1 MSKKQKL
8 TKSILCAV
16 MAASVVSISGNA
28 FAYTAIEPDQNQ
40 GLIYSDDG
48 KDLGTI
54 QDRDIIVTDDM
65 ALEEGENGL
74 SAVQL
79 KNSGTKLILDN
90 VNILG
95 DVSVRNGAELTIKN
109 STIKSGAYYINGVR
123 NGGTEFKTEGGT
135 FTVENST
142 VNTTIYASPS
152 DDGKDTK
159 GTLIFTNSNIDTAKD
174 NYEAGSMVA
183 EGNAEI
189 ILNGNSNNTYK
200 IGLDDGTKDNSFLGA
215 LSSEDNK
222 YNSKIEINGGT
233 LIAENLRALVDGSLL
248 VAEPGYTEED
258 IQLLKDHIIKG
269 GIVLQNEGVIQ
280 TKTGQIFANG
290 IDTTSDATVLASKD
304 SGKVTND
311 YIKYEG
317 GTINFTDI
325 KYSQDYL
332 DSAKKNMAD
341 VGKTNINMLGTLVD
355 EKGEVVEDI
364 TVDQAVENGNVHV
377 DTPVKANENISSL
390 VVGNGTTDGE
400 TQYSNG
406 SFVASQIKVGENT
419 NTIAIKDGQT
429 LGLGGKGG
437 ELVTGNKDNL
447 TVTVDD
453 TDSSLTLGRE
463 GYNSE
468 NTLTANVF
476 VNQGSLN
483 SVSSA
488 NTVNGNVELDANTQA
503 NIIGNSSLVVNGKL
517 TANEG
522 ANINIGDKNSA
533 GTLISENTNL
543 NGAVVYL
550 DPIYKDGNTITDGS
564 KAGLVFGSEE
574 AGNLNKIDGKLVV
587 AENSTLSLGTTDT
600 TIAENAFAKT
610 GLTWGNG
617 DNDVLA
623 AAYINAPQDISGG
636 VLVVDKNATKD
647 SAGSLNNGTVKFAN
661 NSLLMVN
668 GEALTDGK
676 VAISGVTDAQIAQ
689 NTEGKQDGAKLYIDN
704 AKNEQSYIILDGNV
718 TSKWSDDNVVSDNIL
733 LGFSSG
739 ETANTYTA
747 RYQNVKDIFRDT
759 VVADELIDK
768 TLQTND
774 EKQKSSAAYKFF
786 NQAASDHYNLNK
798 DNKATALNSVFNM
811 GELAGVNHATYSMS
825 NTMTDSVAD
834 HLSIAVHGDQ
844 DSDVWAKYIHNKE
857 DLNDVE
863 LAGLTADYDATFNG
877 IVVGSDFYK
886 NGKSTVGVA
895 LSYADGDI
903 SGNNIASRT
912 QNDAEYYGVSLYG
925 KIDNGDSAVLGDI
938 SFMHSSN
945 DITQYNSGTEI
956 TASPDADAFS
966 IGVRAEKAIKSGA
979 NGKFVPYIGA
989 RYMHLG
995 TADYTNSLGINYNVD
1010 EQNLF
1015 MLPVGVKYSTEIR
1028 NNDWTIRPVA
1038 EVGYVW
1044 TMGDRDVDQTVS
1056 LNGAFDSFGFE
1067 TVDNGSFIGKLGV
1080 EAESDKIAYGI
1091 SYEYQDSDSTT
1102 ANKWLANVTF
1112 KF

>member
-54 QDRDIIVTDDM
+54 QDRDIIATDDM
-65 ALEEGENGL
+65 ALEAGDNGL

-90 VNILG
+90 VNIHG
-95 DVSVRNGAELTIKN
+95 GVSVRNGAELTLQN
-109 STIKSGAYYINGVR
+109 SNAEAGAYYTDGHL
-123 NGGTEFKTEGGT
+123 NGGTDFKTEGGT
-135 FTVENST
+135 FNVINSNVNST
-142 VNTTIYASPS
+142 VYASGS
-152 DDGKDTK
+152 DDGNNTK
-159 GTLIFTNSNIDTAKD
+159 GILTFTNSNVNADKND
-174 NYEAGSMVA
+174 YEQGSIVA

-189 ILNGNSNNTYK
+189 ILNGNKDNTYK
-200 IGLDDGTKDNSFLGA
+200 VGTFIGA

-222 YNSKIEINGGT
+222 YNGKIEINGGT
-233 LIAENLRALVDGSLL
+233 LIADNLRALVDGSL
-248 VAEPGYTEED
+248 VTPDEYGDTEQED
-258 IQLLKDHIIKG
+258 VDALKAHILKG

-377 DTPVKANENISSL
+377 DTPVKVNENISSL

-447 TVTVDD
+447 IVTVDD

-468 NTLTANVF
+468 NTLTANVSI
-476 VNQGSLN
+476 NQGSLN

-647 SAGSLNNGTVKFAN
+647 SASSLNNGTVKFAN

-704 AKNEQSYIILDGNV
+704 AKNEQSYTILDGNV

-747 RYQNVKDIFRDT
+747 RYQNVKDIFGET

-798 DNKATALNSVFNM
+798 DSKSTALNSVFNM

-857 DLNDVE
+857 DINDIE

-886 NGKSTVGVA
+886 NGKS
-895 LSYADGDI
+895 
-903 SGNNIASRT
+903 RC
-912 QNDAEYYGVSLYG
+912 
-925 KIDNGDSAVLGDI
+925 
-938 SFMHSSN
+938 SF
-945 DITQYNSGTEI
+945 
-956 TASPDADAFS
+956 
-966 IGVRAEKAIKSGA
+966 
-979 NGKFVPYIGA
+979 
-989 RYMHLG
+989 
-995 TADYTNSLGINYNVD
+995 
-1010 EQNLF
+1010 
-1015 MLPVGVKYSTEIR
+1015 
-1028 NNDWTIRPVA
+1028 
-1038 EVGYVW
+1038 
-1044 TMGDRDVDQTVS
+1044 
-1056 LNGAFDSFGFE
+1056 
-1067 TVDNGSFIGKLGV
+1067 KLCR
-1080 EAESDKIAYGI
+1080 
-1091 SYEYQDSDSTT
+1091 
-1102 ANKWLANVTF
+1102 W
-1112 KF
+1112 

>member
-54 QDRDIIVTDDM
+54 QDRDIIATDDM
-65 ALEEGENGL
+65 ALEAGDNGL

-90 VNILG
+90 VNIHG
-95 DVSVRNGAELTIKN
+95 GVSVRNGAELTLQN
-109 STIKSGAYYINGVR
+109 SNAEAGAYYTDGHL
-123 NGGTEFKTEGGT
+123 NGGTDFKTEGGT
-135 FTVENST
+135 FNVINSNVNST
-142 VNTTIYASPS
+142 VYASGS
-152 DDGKDTK
+152 DDGNNTK
-159 GTLIFTNSNIDTAKD
+159 GILTFTNSNVNADKND
-174 NYEAGSMVA
+174 YEQGSIVA

-189 ILNGNSNNTYK
+189 ILNGNKDNTYK
-200 IGLDDGTKDNSFLGA
+200 VGTFIGA

-222 YNSKIEINGGT
+222 YNGKIEINGGT
-233 LIAENLRALVDGSLL
+233 LIADNLRALVDGSL
-248 VAEPGYTEED
+248 VTPDEYGDTEQED
-258 IQLLKDHIIKG
+258 VDALKAHILKG

-419 NTIAIKDGQT
+419 NTIVIKDGQT

-447 TVTVDD
+447 IVTVDD

-468 NTLTANVF
+468 NTLTANVSI
-476 VNQGSLN
+476 NQGSLN

-636 VLVVDKNATKD
+636 VLVVDKNARKD

-704 AKNEQSYIILDGNV
+704 AKNEQSYTILDGNV

-747 RYQNVKDIFRDT
+747 RYQNVKDIFGET

-798 DNKATALNSVFNM
+798 DSKSTALNSVFNM

-857 DLNDVE
+857 DLNDIE

-886 NGKSTVGVA
+886 NGKS
-895 LSYADGDI
+895 
-903 SGNNIASRT
+903 RC
-912 QNDAEYYGVSLYG
+912 
-925 KIDNGDSAVLGDI
+925 
-938 SFMHSSN
+938 SF
-945 DITQYNSGTEI
+945 
-956 TASPDADAFS
+956 
-966 IGVRAEKAIKSGA
+966 
-979 NGKFVPYIGA
+979 
-989 RYMHLG
+989 
-995 TADYTNSLGINYNVD
+995 
-1010 EQNLF
+1010 
-1015 MLPVGVKYSTEIR
+1015 
-1028 NNDWTIRPVA
+1028 
-1038 EVGYVW
+1038 
-1044 TMGDRDVDQTVS
+1044 
-1056 LNGAFDSFGFE
+1056 
-1067 TVDNGSFIGKLGV
+1067 KLCR
-1080 EAESDKIAYGI
+1080 
-1091 SYEYQDSDSTT
+1091 
-1102 ANKWLANVTF
+1102 W
-1112 KF
+1112 

>member
-1 MSKKQKL
+1 MSKKQRI
-8 TKSILCAV
+8 TNSILCAV

-28 FAYTAIEPDQNQ
+28 FAYTAVNPDENQ

-48 KDLGTI
+48 NDLGI
-54 QDRDIIVTDDM
+54 IKDRDIIVTDDM

-79 KNSGTKLILDN
+79 KNDGTKLTLDN

-95 DVSVRNGAELTIKN
+95 DVSARNGSELTLKN
-109 STIKSGAYYINGVR
+109 STVKSGAYYINGVR
-123 NGGTEFKTEGGT
+123 NGGTEFKSEGAT
-135 FTVENST
+135 FNVENST
-142 VNTTIYASPS
+142 INTTIYSASS

-159 GTLIFTNSNIDTAKD
+159 GTLTFTNSNIDTAKD

-183 EGNAEI
+183 EGNSEI
-189 ILNGNSNNTYK
+189 ILNGNKNNTYK
-200 IGLDDGTKDNSFLGA
+200 IGLDNGTKDNSFLGA

-222 YNSKIEINGGT
+222 YNGKIEINGGT

-248 VAEPGYTEED
+248 VPEPEYTEED
-258 IQLLKDHIIKG
+258 IQMLKDHIVKG

-290 IDTTSDATVLASKD
+290 IDTTSDDTVLASKD

-317 GTINFTDI
+317 GTINFTDS

-332 DSAKKNMAD
+332 DSAKKNMAA

-355 EKGEVVEDI
+355 KKGEVVDGI
-364 TVDQAVENGNVHV
+364 TIDQAVANGNILV
-377 DTPVKANENISSL
+377 DTPVNTDKNILSL
-390 VVGNGTTDGE
+390 VVGNKGTE
-400 TQYSNG
+400 ENTQYSNG
-406 SFVASQIKVGENT
+406 SFVSSQIKVGENT
-419 NTIAIKDGQT
+419 NTISIKDGKT

-437 ELVTGNKDNL
+437 ELVTGNKGNL
-447 TVTVDD
+447 KVTVDD
-453 TDSSLTLGRE
+453 ANSSLTLGRE
-463 GYNSE
+463 GYNSK
-468 NTLTANVF
+468 NTLTADIS
-476 VNQGSLN
+476 VNQGTLN
-483 SVSSA
+483 SASST
-488 NTVNGNVELDANTQA
+488 NTVKGNVELKSNTQA

-517 TANEG
+517 TANDG
-522 ANINIGDKNSA
+522 ANINIGNNDSA
-533 GTLISENTNL
+533 GTLISGNTEL
-543 NGAVVYL
+543 NNATVYL

-564 KAGLVFGSEE
+564 KAGLVFNNN
-574 AGNLNKIDGKLVV
+574 AIDGKLVV
-587 AENSTLSLGTTDT
+587 GENSVLSLGTTDT
-600 TIAENAFAKT
+600 TIAEKAFAKT
-610 GLTWGNG
+610 KLTWSNK

-623 AAYINAPQDISGG
+623 AAYINTPQDISKGA
-636 VLVVDKNATKD
+636 LLIDKNATKD
-647 SAGSLNNGTVKFAN
+647 SANSLSNGTVKFAN

-668 GEALTDGK
+668 GEALTNGK
-676 VAISGVTDAQIAQ
+676 VAISGVESVEIAQ

-704 AKNEQSYIILDGNV
+704 AKDGQSYTILSGNGV
-718 TSKWSDDNVVSDNIL
+718 KATDKWSDNNVIADNIL
-733 LGFSSG
+733 LTFTGKDGSNVY
-739 ETANTYTA
+739 TAN
-747 RYQNVKDIFRDT
+747 YQGVKDVFGND
-759 VVADELIDK
+759 VVANKLIDNVFAS
-768 TLQTND
+768 ND
-774 EKQKSSAAYKFF
+774 EKIKNSEAYKFF
-786 NQAASDHYNLNK
+786 NKAASDHYNLGKNT
-798 DNKATALNSVFNM
+798 KATALNSVFNM

-834 HLSIAVHGDQ
+834 HLSIAKHGDQ

-857 DLNDVE
+857 DVNDID

-877 IVVGSDFYK
+877 VVVGSDFYK
-886 NGKSTVGVA
+886 NGKSTIGIA

-903 SGNNIASRT
+903 DGNNIATTT
-912 QNDAEYYGVSLYG
+912 QNDAEYYGASLYG

-966 IGVRAEKAIKSGA
+966 VGVRAEKVFKSGA

-995 TADYTNSLGINYNVD
+995 AADYTNSLGISYDVD

-1015 MLPVGVKYSTEIR
+1015 MIPVGIKYTTEIK
-1028 NNDWTIRPVA
+1028 NNDWTIRPMA

-1044 TMGDRDVDQTVS
+1044 TMGDKDTNQTVG
-1056 LNGAFDSFGFE
+1056 LNGAFDTFGFE
-1067 TVDNGSFIGKLGV
+1067 TVDDGSFIGKLGI

-1091 SYEYQDSDSTT
+1091 GYEYQDSDSTT
-1102 ANKWLANVTF
+1102 ANKWFADIIF

>member
-1 MSKKQKL
+1 MNKKQKL

-28 FAYTAIEPDQNQ
+28 FADTLTEDGGIYNELQEENSYSSAFENSDYGRPNDYLLTNATFNGKVATGNGYTLTIENSTFNAGKYKNEQ
-40 GLIYSDDG
+40 GIISSTGLGNEGGTLI
-48 KDLGTI
+48 
-54 QDRDIIVTDDM
+54 
-65 ALEEGENGL
+65 
-74 SAVQL
+74 
-79 KNSGTKLILDN
+79 
-90 VNILG
+90 
-95 DVSVRNGAELTIKN
+95 IKN
-109 STIKSGAYYINGVR
+109 SNINMGVSA
-123 NGGTEFKTEGGT
+123 GFMTQEEYVDEGSRY
-135 FTVENST
+135 ST
-142 VNTTIYASPS
+142 TTIN
-152 DDGKDTK
+152 
-159 GTLIFTNSNIDTAKD
+159 NSNIDVTNPYGDSAIMAGIGSKISLNGSKD
-174 NYEAGSMVA
+174 NTYNVGNFIGSFAADRNGTNAG
-183 EGNAEI
+183 N
-189 ILNGNSNNTYK
+189 
-200 IGLDDGTKDNSFLGA
+200 
-215 LSSEDNK
+215 
-222 YNSKIEINGGT
+222 IEINGGV
-233 LIAENLRALVDGSLL
+233 LKADNLRSLVDGSLL
-248 VAEPGYTEED
+248 TAKQINVTQGELNE
-258 IQLLKDHIIKG
+258 LKTRLVKG
-269 GIVLQNEGVIQ
+269 SIVLQKEGVIQ

-290 IDTTSDATVLASKD
+290 IDTTSDETVLASKD

-317 GTINFTDI
+317 GTINFTDD
-325 KYSQDYL
+325 KYSQEYL

-355 EKGEVVEDI
+355 EQGEVVEDI
-364 TVDQAVENGNVHV
+364 TVDQAVENGNTHI

-406 SFVASQIKVGENT
+406 SFLASQLKVGENT
-419 NTIAIKDGQT
+419 NTISIKDGQK

-468 NTLTANVF
+468 NTLTADVS

-488 NTVNGNVELDANTQA
+488 NTVNGNVELDTNTQA

-517 TANEG
+517 IANKG
-522 ANINIGDKNSA
+522 ANINIGDKNST

-543 NGAVVYL
+543 NGATLYL

-564 KAGLVFGSEE
+564 KAGIVFGSEE
-574 AGNLNKIDGKLVV
+574 DGNLNKIDGKLVV

-600 TIAENAFAKT
+600 TIAEKAFAKT

-623 AAYINAPQDISGG
+623 AAYINASQDISGG

-647 SAGSLNNGTVKFAN
+647 SASSLNNGTVKFAN

-704 AKNEQSYIILDGNV
+704 AKNEQSYTILDDNV

-739 ETANTYTA
+739 ETTNTYTA
-747 RYQNVKDIFRDT
+747 KYQNVKDIFGNT

-798 DNKATALNSVFNM
+798 DSKATALNSVFNM

-834 HLSIAVHGDQ
+834 HLSIATHGDQ
-844 DSDVWAKYIHNKE
+844 NSDVWAKYIHNKE
-857 DLNDVE
+857 DINDIE
-863 LAGLTADYDATFNG
+863 LASLTADYDATFNG

-966 IGVRAEKAIKSGA
+966 IGVRAEKAIKAGA

-995 TADYTNSLGINYNVD
+995 TADYTNSLGINYDVD

-1015 MLPVGVKYSTEIR
+1015 MLPIGVKYSTEIR

-1044 TMGDRDVDQTVS
+1044 TMGDKDVDQTVS

-1080 EAESDKIAYGI
+1080 EAESDRMAYGI
-1091 SYEYQDSDSTT
+1091 GYEYQDSDSTT

>member
-28 FAYTAIEPDQNQ
+28 FAYTAIDPDQNQ

-54 QDRDIIVTDDM
+54 QDRDIIATDDM
-65 ALEEGENGL
+65 ALEAGDNGL

-90 VNILG
+90 VNIHG
-95 DVSVRNGAELTIKN
+95 GVSVRNGAELTLQN
-109 STIKSGAYYINGVR
+109 SNAEAGAYYTDGHL
-123 NGGTEFKTEGGT
+123 NGGTDFKTEGGT
-135 FTVENST
+135 FNVINSNVNST
-142 VNTTIYASPS
+142 VYASGS
-152 DDGKDTK
+152 DDGNNTK
-159 GTLIFTNSNIDTAKD
+159 GILTFTNSNVNADKND
-174 NYEAGSMVA
+174 YEQGSIVA

-189 ILNGNSNNTYK
+189 ILNGNKDNTYK
-200 IGLDDGTKDNSFLGA
+200 VGTFIGA

-222 YNSKIEINGGT
+222 YNGKIEINGGT
-233 LIAENLRALVDGSLL
+233 LIADNLRALVDGSL
-248 VAEPGYTEED
+248 VTPDEYGDTEQED
-258 IQLLKDHIIKG
+258 VDALKAHILKG

-377 DTPVKANENISSL
+377 DTPVKVNENISSL

-447 TVTVDD
+447 IVTVDD

-468 NTLTANVF
+468 NTLTANVSI
-476 VNQGSLN
+476 NQGSLN

-636 VLVVDKNATKD
+636 VLVVDKNARKD

-704 AKNEQSYIILDGNV
+704 AKNEQSYTILDGNV

-747 RYQNVKDIFRDT
+747 RYQNVKDIFGET

-798 DNKATALNSVFNM
+798 DSKSTALNSVFNM

-857 DLNDVE
+857 DINDIE

-886 NGKSTVGVA
+886 NGKS
-895 LSYADGDI
+895 
-903 SGNNIASRT
+903 RC
-912 QNDAEYYGVSLYG
+912 
-925 KIDNGDSAVLGDI
+925 
-938 SFMHSSN
+938 SF
-945 DITQYNSGTEI
+945 
-956 TASPDADAFS
+956 
-966 IGVRAEKAIKSGA
+966 
-979 NGKFVPYIGA
+979 
-989 RYMHLG
+989 
-995 TADYTNSLGINYNVD
+995 
-1010 EQNLF
+1010 
-1015 MLPVGVKYSTEIR
+1015 
-1028 NNDWTIRPVA
+1028 
-1038 EVGYVW
+1038 
-1044 TMGDRDVDQTVS
+1044 
-1056 LNGAFDSFGFE
+1056 
-1067 TVDNGSFIGKLGV
+1067 KLCR
-1080 EAESDKIAYGI
+1080 
-1091 SYEYQDSDSTT
+1091 
-1102 ANKWLANVTF
+1102 W
-1112 KF
+1112 

>member
-28 FAYTAIEPDQNQ
+28 FAYTAIDPDQNQ

-54 QDRDIIVTDDM
+54 QDRDIIATDDM
-65 ALEEGENGL
+65 ALEAGDNGL

-90 VNILG
+90 VNIHG
-95 DVSVRNGAELTIKN
+95 GVSVRNGAELTLQN
-109 STIKSGAYYINGVR
+109 SNAEAGAYYTDGHL
-123 NGGTEFKTEGGT
+123 NGGTDFKTEGGT
-135 FTVENST
+135 FNVINSNVNST
-142 VNTTIYASPS
+142 VYASGS
-152 DDGKDTK
+152 DDGNNTK
-159 GTLIFTNSNIDTAKD
+159 GILTFTNSNVNADKND
-174 NYEAGSMVA
+174 YEQGSIVA

-189 ILNGNSNNTYK
+189 ILNGNKDNTYEV
-200 IGLDDGTKDNSFLGA
+200 GTFIGA

-222 YNSKIEINGGT
+222 YNGKIEINGGT
-233 LIAENLRALVDGSLL
+233 LIADNLRALVDGSL
-248 VAEPGYTEED
+248 VTPDEYGDTEQED
-258 IQLLKDHIIKG
+258 VDALKAHILKG

-437 ELVTGNKDNL
+437 ELVIGNKDNL

-468 NTLTANVF
+468 NILTADVS

-564 KAGLVFGSEE
+564 KAGLVFNNN
-574 AGNLNKIDGKLVV
+574 AIDGKLVV
-587 AENSTLSLGTTDT
+587 GENSVLSLGTTDT
-600 TIAENAFAKT
+600 TIAEKAFAKT
-610 GLTWGNG
+610 KLTWSNK

-623 AAYINAPQDISGG
+623 AAYINTPQDISKGA
-636 VLVVDKNATKD
+636 LLIDKNATKD
-647 SAGSLNNGTVKFAN
+647 SANSLSNGTVKFAN

-676 VAISGVTDAQIAQ
+676 VAISGVESVEIAQ

-704 AKNEQSYIILDGNV
+704 AKDGQSYTILSGNGV
-718 TSKWSDDNVVSDNIL
+718 KATDKWSDNNVIADNIL
-733 LGFSSG
+733 LTFTGKDGSNVYI
-739 ETANTYTA
+739 AN
-747 RYQNVKDIFRDT
+747 YQGVKDVFGND
-759 VVADELIDK
+759 VVANKLIDNVFAS
-768 TLQTND
+768 ND
-774 EKQKSSAAYKFF
+774 EKIKNSEAYKFF
-786 NQAASDHYNLNK
+786 NKAASDHYNLNK
-798 DNKATALNSVFNM
+798 DSKATALNSVFNM

-857 DLNDVE
+857 DVNDID

-877 IVVGSDFYK
+877 VVVGSDFYK
-886 NGKSTVGVA
+886 NGKSTIGIA

-903 SGNNIASRT
+903 DGSNIASTT

-1015 MLPVGVKYSTEIR
+1015 ILPVGVKYSTEIR